1 MQIQIQ
7 ALLATGVIV
16 GSNTVPNISELQKG
30 KRTSFYFIFL
40 FYFYFYFNLFSSF
53 ELENRVQHD
62 ITSHCHKLS
71 QYDAVMVTSS

>member
-7 ALLATGVIV
+7 ALLAAGVIV

-30 KRTSFYFIFL
+30 KGTSFYFIFL

-62 ITSHCHKLS
+62 ITSCLFSLLYHHL
-71 QYDAVMVTSS
+71 VW